1 MLWAT
6 LQAHRVSELLL
17 DAKFERHPNVLVILH
32 QFLMDNSVPQAK
44 HDELAKTV
52 KALDQE
58 SAKQSQQG
66 GQRRNVINI
75 QCFYEGQRQE
85 MIGVRSE
92 DEDLKPLLIG
102 VG

>member
-1 MLWAT
+1 
-6 LQAHRVSELLL
+6 
-17 DAKFERHPNVLVILH
+17 
-32 QFLMDNSVPQAK
+32 MDNSVPQAK